1 MTQHSA
7 GASALPPYSQMAG
20 LGAKDSLDDFVIEVG
35 SAKPSASFAM
45 QLSASATAL
54 PRSLQPPRMV
64 YEGHMRKPE
73 TVNRLLNNAI
83 FPTACFVG
91 RRGFNHTTVS
101 QRNSALPWRVRA
113 FREERG
119 VLTPI
124 DRQFYHQP
132 NEFGEDVAAAARMV
146 LKLFGGR

>member
-1 MTQHSA
+1 M
-7 GASALPPYSQMAG
+7 G
-20 LGAKDSLDDFVIEVG
+20 KDSLDDFVIEVG
-35 SAKPSASFAM
+35 GKPSASFAM
-45 QLSASATAL
+45 PLSASASASAL
-54 PRSLQPPRMV
+54 PLSLQPPRMV

-91 RRGFNHTTVS
+91 KRGFNHTTVS
-101 QRNSALPWRVRA
+101 QRNSALPWRMRA

-132 NEFGEDVAAAARMV
+132 NEFGEDVAAAARMG

>member
-1 MTQHSA
+1 MTQPFSA
-7 GASALPPYSQMAG
+7 GTSALQPYTQMG
-20 LGAKDSLDDFVIEVG
+20 HGTKDSLDDFVIEVAG
-35 SAKPSASFAM
+35 KPSASSAL
-45 QLSASATAL
+45 LSSAL
-54 PRSLQPPRMV
+54 PSSLQPPRMV

-73 TVNRLLNNAI
+73 TVGRLLNNAV

-91 RRGFNHTTVS
+91 KHGFNRTTVS
-101 QRNSALPWRVRA
+101 QRNSALPWRMRA
-113 FREERG
+113 VREERG

-132 NEFGEDVAAAARMV
+132 NEFGEDVAAAARMG

>member
-20 LGAKDSLDDFVIEVG
+20 LGTKDSL
-35 SAKPSASFAM
+35 
-45 QLSASATAL
+45 
-54 PRSLQPPRMV
+54 
-64 YEGHMRKPE
+64 
-73 TVNRLLNNAI
+73 
-83 FPTACFVG
+83 
-91 RRGFNHTTVS
+91 
-101 QRNSALPWRVRA
+101 
-113 FREERG
+113 
-119 VLTPI
+119 